1 MKLPDTIKIFD
12 VSYKVEYVD
21 KPSEVD
27 LYKRESL
34 WGQCDPWT
42 RTIRV
47 YKNDR
52 QYADVMQT
60 LWHEII
66 HAIAI
71 HLHIDDKV
79 NDDDQVV
86 DLLAVG
92 INNVI
97 TDNGW
102 IVYE

>member
-1 MKLPDTIKIFD
+1 MNLPNTIKVFD
-12 VSYKVEYVD
+12 VTYHIEYVD

-27 LYKRESL
+27 IYKRESL

-42 RTIRV
+42 RTIRI

-52 QYADVMQT
+52 QHSDVMQT

-71 HLHIDDKV
+71 HLHI
-79 NDDDQVV
+79 NDTVSDEHEVV

-97 TDNGW
+97 VDNGW
-102 IVYE
+102 IKYE